1 MSEQQEY
8 YTFTKDVKTLIQ
20 YVQEQAIDHSVVE
33 AANRLN
39 WAIKKGLRDYGIP
52 VTPIKESKDSFE
64 EEKLQYAE
72 DSRAHK
78 KPWELWEWQIM
89 GNTTWSA
96 LLDNSVMW
104 LQNHKYRRK
113 QTTFVPE
120 YYSGLN
126 WRNAEHLIGKVVEG
140 TNYPNEDW
148 KTVKLINITN
158 GKQRSGVFEVYHQ
171 KESGITGTYEY
182 IRTVEEILVSK
193 HPTINIGGVELPMP
207 ETVAPANETKY
218 WVFPYPAHRELFRS
232 FHWSGARID
241 ALQAGQVHLTEE
253 RAKAWADWWKKGV
266 LAKIDETTS

>member
-1 MSEQQEY
+1 MPEQTGY
-8 YTFTKDVKTLIQ
+8 YTLTEDIKTLIQ
-20 YVQEQAIDHSVVE
+20 YVQEQAFDHLVVE

-39 WAIKKGLRDYGIP
+39 KAIKKGAAM
-52 VTPIKESKDSFE
+52 TIKEYRDTFD
-64 EEKLQYAE
+64 EEKQQYAE
-72 DSRAHK
+72 DSRTHE

-113 QTTFVPE
+113 QSTFMPE

-126 WRNAEHLIGKVVEG
+126 WKDAEHLVGKIIEYSDFPGQGWKVGKLKKLNKIGENFVVN
-140 TNYPNEDW
+140 TKNHCAFY
-148 KTVKLINITN
+148 T
-158 GKQRSGVFEVYHQ
+158 
-171 KESGITGTYEY
+171 Y
-182 IRTVEEILVSK
+182 IRTVSK

-218 WVFPYPAHRELFRS
+218 WIFPYPAHRELFHS
-232 FHWSGARID
+232 FHWSGAPSDID